1 MSGLWFGRVLTRYG
15 GTAQLLHDGQLTQ
28 VRAFIQPTL
37 GEQELPQTATALGKR
52 DRRVWLY
59 LGQGPLAVG
68 DTVQWQGQDFAVR
81 SAEPIRI
88 GDALSHWWGTL
99 ECSREAAQ

>member
-1 MSGLWFGRVLTRYG
+1 M
-15 GTAQLLHDGQLTQ
+15 
-28 VRAFIQPTL
+28 
-37 GEQELPQTATALGKR
+37 
-52 DRRVWLY
+52 WLY

-99 ECSREAAQ
+99 ECRREAAP